1 MTTNEQDNLQAV
13 LSQALYLEPGDL
25 EANRNGQLTAAQ
37 IERIRGQLQA
47 ARIQLGCLISV
58 PALLVLGLILLV
70 SSGELWFI
78 LLGLAVILF
87 GVWRTL
93 RPVVKYDRQLRQEI
107 DKGEVA
113 VVTGPLQ
120 KEQRGRAGNYVGT
133 QDKFFPAPQT
143 VFDALSRD
151 IPVAIYHLP
160 ESNQMLSME
169 VLEGGMMPDAR
180 VSLGNE
186 ETEEE

>member
-1 MTTNEQDNLQAV
+1 MTTNEHDSLEAA

-25 EANRNGQLTAAQ
+25 EANRNGQLTPAQ
-37 IERIRGQLQA
+37 IERIQGQLQA
-47 ARIQLGCLISV
+47 ARIQLGCLISI

-78 LLGLAVILF
+78 ALGLAVILF

-107 DKGEVA
+107 DRGEVA
-113 VVTGPLQ
+113 VVSGPLQ

-133 QDKFFPAPQT
+133 QDKFFPAPQM
-143 VFDALSRD
+143 VFEALSKGM
-151 IPVAIYHLP
+151 PVAIYHLP
-160 ESNQMLSME
+160 ESNQMLSIE
-169 VLEGGMMPDAR
+169 VLESGFTPNAGR
-180 VSLGNE
+180 SFENE
-186 ETEEE
+186 ERDEE